1 MQALSCTKKHDHGS
15 LKKVLDAI
23 LKGDLEDSIA
33 KIHCSPIF
41 NMRTVIVTRDSLR
54 RMSGHGS
61 SPSERYLDD
70 LVRCTNS
77 LLHYSKNSYIFY
89 HT

>member
-1 MQALSCTKKHDHGS
+1 MAL

-33 KIHCSPIF
+33 RIHCSPSF
-41 NMRTVIVTRDSLR
+41 NMRTIIVTRDFLR
-54 RMSGHGS
+54 PMSGHGS

-70 LVRCTNS
+70 L
-77 LLHYSKNSYIFY
+77 Y
-89 HT
+89 

>member
-1 MQALSCTKKHDHGS
+1 MAL

-33 KIHCSPIF
+33 RIHCSPSF

-61 SPSERYLDD
+61 SLSERYLDD
-70 LVRCTNS
+70 LVRCTNT
-77 LLHYSKNSYIFY
+77 LLRYSKNSYILY

>member
-1 MQALSCTKKHDHGS
+1 MAL

-23 LKGDLEDSIA
+23 LKGDSEDSIA
-33 KIHCSPIF
+33 SIHCSSSF

-70 LVRCTNS
+70 LVRCTNT
-77 LLHYSKNSYIFY
+77 LLHYSKK
-89 HT
+89 

>member
-1 MQALSCTKKHDHGS
+1 ML

-23 LKGDLEDSIA
+23 LKGDSEDSIA
-33 KIHCSPIF
+33 SIHCSPGF

-70 LVRCTNS
+70 
-77 LLHYSKNSYIFY
+77 YSKMY
-89 HT
+89 